1 MNANKAIAEVFGTAV
16 LVLVSVGTAVLAGG
30 FLGGS
35 TLGVALAFGLTLMVL
50 AYAIGHVSGCH
61 VNPAVTVGMW
71 LSGKMDRKEVPL
83 YIVSQV
89 LGALLGAAILLIIA
103 NGTDGFSIDNNV
115 AGAFGAN
122 GYDDLS
128 PGGYNLLA
136 AAMSEVVFT
145 MIFVF
150 VVLGTT
156 TRRFP
161 AAAAG
166 IAAGFALAI
175 VHLVSIPVTN
185 TSVNPAR
192 SIATNVFAG
201 GDYIPQ
207 LWLFIVAP
215 VVGGILA
222 ALLFRFL
229 NPDEFA
235 GHVEPLD
242 PTS

>member
-16 LVLVSVGTAVLAGG
+16 LVLVSVGTAVLAGDVV
-30 FLGGS
+30 GG

-201 GDYIPQ
+201 GDYISQ

-229 NPDEFA
+229 NPDEFS